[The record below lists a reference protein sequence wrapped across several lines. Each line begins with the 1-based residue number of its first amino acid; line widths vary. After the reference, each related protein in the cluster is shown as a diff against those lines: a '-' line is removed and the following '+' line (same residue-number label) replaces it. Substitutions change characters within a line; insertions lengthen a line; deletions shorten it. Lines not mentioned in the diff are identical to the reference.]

1 MNKYKV
7 NLSKKGNQ
15 INSVDDW
22 YNYAPPMKKDIHW
35 KDGKSAKEL
44 AKYIIEG
51 NKYLPQE
58 LEVLLIKIGCQP
70 SGELQGEPEAITGLK
85 SRGQGRTHDLL
96 LVKENEVVV
105 GIEAKVEEPLD
116 EPVYKI
122 IEDLIMKK
130 PEDAKGKYERLK
142 YLYKCIYDSEIDNTY
157 LQYQLLTATVGTLL
171 EAEKAGAKKA
181 VLAVITFISALGHM
195 SNSMKKNKDDLNY
208 FISTISKYKKS
219 DGFYRLPGFEDI
231 EFYVEDLYI

>member
-1 MNKYKV
+1 M
-7 NLSKKGNQ
+7 
-15 INSVDDW
+15 
-22 YNYAPPMKKDIHW
+22 
-35 KDGKSAKEL
+35 
-44 AKYIIEG
+44 
-51 NKYLPQE
+51 
-58 LEVLLIKIGCQP
+58 
-70 SGELQGEPEAITGLK
+70 
-85 SRGQGRTHDLL
+85 
-96 LVKENEVVV
+96 VV

-171 EAEKAGAKKA
+171 EAEKVGAKKA
-181 VLAVITFISALGHM
+181 VLVVITFISVLGYM

-208 FISTISKYKKS
+208 FISTIPKYKQS
-219 DGFYRLPGFEDI
+219 DGFYRLPGFEGI

>member
-44 AKYIIEG
+44 AKYIIEP

-58 LEVLLIKIGCQP
+58 LEVLLIKIGCRP
-70 SGELQGEPEAITGLK
+70 SGEFQGEPEAITGLK

-122 IEDLIMKK
+122 VEKLIMKN

-181 VLAVITFISALGHM
+181 VLAVITFISSLGYM